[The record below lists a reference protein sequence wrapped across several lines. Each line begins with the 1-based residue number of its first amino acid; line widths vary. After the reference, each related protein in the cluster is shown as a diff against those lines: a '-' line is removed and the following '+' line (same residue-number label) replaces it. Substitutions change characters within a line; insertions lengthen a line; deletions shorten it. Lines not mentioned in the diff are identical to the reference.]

1 MKKILRI
8 ILLLI
13 LLGLGYGF
21 YYLYVRM
28 PIINGYAA
36 KNLCS
41 CMFEANRSQEFSE
54 QNDLNFSFIK
64 YTNNEV
70 DSENKKV
77 TSTFWGMQPQTAV
90 YHNAVGCVLTKADEI
105 DLPEINT
112 QEWMEPSSEDDFTM
126 VHFDQPLDYPKLRKA
141 INDHFEENVEGVK
154 KNTRAVIVL
163 HDGKM
168 VAEQYAEGFDENSK
182 QLGWSMTKSIM
193 STLVGILVRDGRLS
207 VDQKELFDAWTDERK
222 EISLA
227 DLLHMNSGLE
237 WVEDYGSISDV
248 TTMLYDSEDI
258 LTFAIDHKLEDKP
271 GTVWKYSSG
280 TSNLI
285 AGVIKSKFDYE
296 QSYLE
301 FPYQRLFGPLGMKSM
316 LLETDASGLFVG
328 SSYSWATA
336 RDWAKYGQL
345 YLNEGNWYG
354 KQIIDTSWVEYTQQ
368 PAEGSNHRY
377 GAQFWLVNPELFPGI
392 PEDMYYADGF
402 QGQRIFIIPSK
413 KLVIVRLGIS
423 NQGNVDFISFIKGV
437 VEAVE

>member
-8 ILLLI
+8 LLLI
-13 LLGLGYGF
+13 LLLGLGYGF

-41 CMFEANRSQEFSE
+41 CMFEAGRSQEFSE
-54 QNDLNFSFIK
+54 QNDLNFSFIR

-70 DSENKKV
+70 DVENKKV
-77 TSTFWGMQPQTAV
+77 SSTFWGMQSQTAV
-90 YHNAVGCVLTKADEI
+90 YHEGIGCVLTKADEI
-105 DLPEINT
+105 ALPKINT
-112 QEWMEPSSEDDFTM
+112 REWVDNTVREDFNK
-126 VHFDQPLDYPKLRKA
+126 VYLNQSIDYERLNEA
-141 INDHFEENVEGVK
+141 IDEHFEENIEGIK
-154 KNTRAVIVL
+154 KNTRAVIVM

-168 VAEQYAEGFDENSK
+168 VAEQYAEGFDENSVH
-182 QLGWSMTKSIM
+182 LGWSMTKSIM
-193 STLVGILVRDGRLS
+193 STLVGILVKEGKLNT
-207 VDQKELFDAWTDERK
+207 DQKELFETWTDDRK

-227 DLLHMNSGLE
+227 NLLHMNSGLK

-248 TTMLYDSEDI
+248 TTMLYNSEDI
-258 LTFAIDHKLEDKP
+258 LTFAIDHELKDKP
-271 GTVWKYSSG
+271 GTTWKYSSG

-285 AGVIKSKFDYE
+285 AGVVKNKFESED
-296 QSYLE
+296 SYLK
-301 FPYQRLFGPLGMKSM
+301 FPYKKLFGPLGMKSM

-336 RDWAKYGQL
+336 RDWARYGQL
-345 YLNEGNWYG
+345 YANQGNWYG
-354 KQIIDTSWVEYTQQ
+354 RQIIDTSWVKYTQE

-423 NQGNVDFISFIKGV
+423 NQGNVNFIPFIKGV
-437 VEAVE
+437 VEAVN